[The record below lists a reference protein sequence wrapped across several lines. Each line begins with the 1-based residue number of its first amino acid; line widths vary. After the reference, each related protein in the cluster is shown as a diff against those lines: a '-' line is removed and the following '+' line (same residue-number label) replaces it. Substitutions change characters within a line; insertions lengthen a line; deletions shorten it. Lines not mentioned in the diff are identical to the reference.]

1 MIKKLLV
8 SIVVVCVGVVAHAQQ
23 SREEIQ
29 RQQQN
34 LQKEIADLNNTY
46 NEIKKNKKQSLS
58 QLALVQRKINAR
70 EELLKNLNRD
80 VRQIDDNIY
89 LTTLEINR
97 MKRELDTLKENYA
110 KSLVF
115 AYKNRSNYDYLN
127 FIFSATSFNDAF
139 KRVAYLKS
147 YRQFR
152 ETQADNI
159 VKTQTVLQQKAGI
172 LANSKVEIS
181 SAIKEQ
187 GKQLEVLEE
196 DKKEKDRVVQ
206 DLKDRETDIA
216 AEIKTREKTRQKLS
230 QALQAVI
237 RREKEEAQRRAIE
250 LAKKQKEEEDRKKR
264 EADAAKAAAAKNN
277 NSTAGTSPAKAQPP
291 ATSNP
296 VSGNSDEP
304 VKTGVVNTNAS
315 NRKYDPLEST
325 TEGLTLSLNFEN
337 NKGRLP
343 WPADAGVVII
353 PYGTYTIPGTKLK
366 GVSDGIVIAL
376 PVGANIKAVADGE
389 VTAVTDIG
397 GQQVVILIHGKYF
410 TTYSNL
416 STVNV
421 SKGQKVKPGTVL
433 GKAAEGSNGE
443 GQLTFMVSNDRT
455 NYNPETWL
463 RRK

>member
-8 SIVVVCVGVVAHAQQ
+8 SIVVVCVGIVAHAQQ

-29 RQQQN
+29 RQQQS

-159 VKTQTVLQQKAGI
+159 VKTQTVLQQKAFLQIGRW
-172 LANSKVEIS
+172 K
-181 SAIKEQ
+181 K
-187 GKQLEVLEE
+187 
-196 DKKEKDRVVQ
+196 DK
-206 DLKDRETDIA
+206 L
-216 AEIKTREKTRQKLS
+216 
-230 QALQAVI
+230 
-237 RREKEEAQRRAIE
+237 
-250 LAKKQKEEEDRKKR
+250 
-264 EADAAKAAAAKNN
+264 
-277 NSTAGTSPAKAQPP
+277 
-291 ATSNP
+291 
-296 VSGNSDEP
+296 
-304 VKTGVVNTNAS
+304 
-315 NRKYDPLEST
+315 
-325 TEGLTLSLNFEN
+325 
-337 NKGRLP
+337 
-343 WPADAGVVII
+343 
-353 PYGTYTIPGTKLK
+353 
-366 GVSDGIVIAL
+366 
-376 PVGANIKAVADGE
+376 
-389 VTAVTDIG
+389 
-397 GQQVVILIHGKYF
+397 
-410 TTYSNL
+410 
-416 STVNV
+416 
-421 SKGQKVKPGTVL
+421 
-433 GKAAEGSNGE
+433 
-443 GQLTFMVSNDRT
+443 
-455 NYNPETWL
+455 
-463 RRK
+463 